1 MRLIDNIR
9 QYGHLKA
16 DIYPV
21 NAPKRTHVPKLEI
34 EDFNLDKETL
44 ENISSGIVS
53 HHFSDIYD
61 NAYEALKRMEKRY
74 KGSIAFEYNH
84 INNNKERTWLKR
96 RIETPYKA
104 TINSDEKINL
114 FKTLAHVEGFE
125 KYLHKNFVGAKR
137 FSIEGVDTL
146 VPMLQHTLKRAAQED
161 IQNIQIGMAHRGR
174 LNVLTHVLENLMK

>member
-1 MRLIDNIR
+1 MAKHKLKLSLPQIGGTSADDSTIKRIMRLIDNIR

-53 HHFSDIYD
+53 DHFSDIYD

-104 TINSDEKINL
+104 TINSDEKSTYLKHLLMLKVLKNIYIR
-114 FKTLAHVEGFE
+114 TLSEQNV
-125 KYLHKNFVGAKR
+125 
-137 FSIEGVDTL
+137 S
-146 VPMLQHTLKRAAQED
+146 QLK
-161 IQNIQIGMAHRGR
+161 
-174 LNVLTHVLENLMK
+174 V

>member
-1 MRLIDNIR
+1 
-9 QYGHLKA
+9 
-16 DIYPV
+16 
-21 NAPKRTHVPKLEI
+21 
-34 EDFNLDKETL
+34 
-44 ENISSGIVS
+44 
-53 HHFSDIYD
+53 
-61 NAYEALKRMEKRY
+61 
-74 KGSIAFEYNH
+74 EYNH

-174 LNVLTHVLENLMK
+174 LNVLTHVLEKPYEMM